1 MDCSVHEGYVVD
13 DDDDDDDDYDKV
25 FWSGLKIRVGS
36 HLPHPYA

>member
-1 MDCSVHEGYVVD
+1 MDCSVHEGYVD
-13 DDDDDDDDYDKV
+13 DDDDDEDDDDKV

>member
-13 DDDDDDDDYDKV
+13 DDDDDDKV

>member
-1 MDCSVHEGYVVD
+1 MDCSVHEGYVVVD
-13 DDDDDDDDYDKV
+13 DDDDDKV

>member
-13 DDDDDDDDYDKV
+13 DDDDDDDDKV

>member
-1 MDCSVHEGYVVD
+1 VDCSVHEGYVVD
-13 DDDDDDDDYDKV
+13 DDDDDDKV

>member
-13 DDDDDDDDYDKV
+13 NDDDDDDKV

>member
-13 DDDDDDDDYDKV
+13 DEDDDDDDKV

>member
-1 MDCSVHEGYVVD
+1 MDCSVHEGYVVGD
-13 DDDDDDDDYDKV
+13 DDDDKV

>member
-13 DDDDDDDDYDKV
+13 DDDDDDDKV

>member
-1 MDCSVHEGYVVD
+1 VDCSVHEGYVVD
-13 DDDDDDDDYDKV
+13 NDDDDDDKV

>member
-1 MDCSVHEGYVVD
+1 MDCSVHEGYVVVD
-13 DDDDDDDDYDKV
+13 DDDDDDDKV

>member
-13 DDDDDDDDYDKV
+13 DDDDKV